1 MMDASFVSDTF
12 YVWNSKTIIAYEMRR
27 HATYKIHFYQKCRFL
42 QWKYWYYRNLVLHSS
57 NLLIKVLIYMT
68 IWVLEF
74 ILLVFMSLKRMM
86 FQPFKYRN
94 ISFVVMKMLEWKW
107 ENNVKDPIKLGKN
120 SRLIFSFSTFGNGLC
135 KGRNLQSLKIHC
147 EVVYGYRPCTQN
159 VF

>member
-1 MMDASFVSDTF
+1 MS
-12 YVWNSKTIIAYEMRR
+12 IG
-27 HATYKIHFYQKCRFL
+27 IHF
-42 QWKYWYYRNLVLHSS
+42 
-57 NLLIKVLIYMT
+57 IG
-68 IWVLEF
+68 
-74 ILLVFMSLKRMM
+74 FMSLKRMM

-120 SRLIFSFSTFGNGLC
+120 TRLIFTFSTFGNGLC

>member
-1 MMDASFVSDTF
+1 MKILILQKFGITFVKPINKGIDLYDYMS
-12 YVWNSKTIIAYEMRR
+12 IG
-27 HATYKIHFYQKCRFL
+27 IHF
-42 QWKYWYYRNLVLHSS
+42 
-57 NLLIKVLIYMT
+57 IG
-68 IWVLEF
+68 
-74 ILLVFMSLKRMM
+74 FMSLKRMM

-107 ENNVKDPIKLGKN
+107 ENNVKDPIKLEKN

-135 KGRNLQSLKIHC
+135 KGRNLQSLYIHC